1 MEPAC
6 IKACPTGCL
15 KFGTKEDMSFIANE
29 RAKQLRDEFDMPN
42 AGVYDPQ
49 SVGGTHVI
57 YVLHD
62 ATDPERY
69 GHLPKNPTIPWSY
82 TIWKWLAKPVLGTF
96 ALFGLLGVLL
106 HYVVVGPRRAQPE
119 PPQKDGGNQ

>member
-1 MEPAC
+1 ME
-6 IKACPTGCL
+6 
-15 KFGTKEDMSFIANE
+15 
-29 RAKQLRDEFDMPN
+29 N

-69 GHLPKNPTIPWSY
+69 GGLPKNPQIPWSY
-82 TIWKWLAKPVLGTF
+82 TVWKWLFKPVLGTA
-96 ALFGLLGVLL
+96 ALFGLLGVCF
-106 HYVVVGPRRAQPE
+106 HYVTSGPRRAQPE
-119 PPQKDGGNQ
+119 PPGKDDAHV